1 MPYGLY
7 FSIAG
12 LGIFVAAALWPPQ
25 RPRVLANITYILG
38 MVINEIPHYGALLL
52 AIWLG
57 ISIVSGDFG
66 TPADITVAVVLTA
79 LVAAGL
85 FALGWRARTSRTI
98 VAAALRDAGTVEQ

>member
-66 TPADITVAVVLTA
+66 RQP
-79 LVAAGL
+79 
-85 FALGWRARTSRTI
+85 TSRWPS
-98 VAAALRDAGTVEQ
+98 R

>member
-52 AIWLG
+52 AIPPCPPDQEPMLHRAKTLAWAYLA
-57 ISIVSGDFG
+57 GDIGRPVF
-66 TPADITVAVVLTA
+66 PYCL
-79 LVAAGL
+79 
-85 FALGWRARTSRTI
+85 
-98 VAAALRDAGTVEQ
+98 EQTL